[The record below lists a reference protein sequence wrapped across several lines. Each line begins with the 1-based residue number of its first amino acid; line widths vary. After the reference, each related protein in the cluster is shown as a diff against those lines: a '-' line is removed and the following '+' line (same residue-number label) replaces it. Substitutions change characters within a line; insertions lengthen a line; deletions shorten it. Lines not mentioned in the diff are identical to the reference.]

1 MADAKPLFVD
11 CSNEQPRPMNFWAPL
26 VMTGAKLEA
35 EAARLADF
43 EIPRGGRRRSRIV
56 HPSAT
61 APGLG
66 FAPGI
71 EVTLNVLRPG
81 DSTIRYRQNSS
92 QVAMCIRGA
101 AIATVGRRSLAF
113 EQFDV
118 WNIPSMEVYRYENRG
133 PELAVFLSYSNAPL
147 LEKLEVH
154 YVEED
159 AAEPAAAVA
168 AVPAAM
174 RAKDFADDL
183 ALGGDGARLLGYE
196 HLIDIDVVPSR
207 ALLWPWRTVEQ
218 YLSRVEKLG
227 GAAGKAYRGRHL
239 YLLYNPATERR
250 NGTTHAFFATIAQYP
265 PNRVDIPHR
274 HSSAAINYIFGGSGR
289 SVVDGHRFEWQA
301 GDIML
306 SAPAWAV
313 HNHAAGPDGCRIL
326 TVQDHPLHIA
336 MESLIW
342 QETLKEPVVKL
353 GNEVG
358 AQTNLG
364 KLVARG

>member
-1 MADAKPLFVD
+1 
-11 CSNEQPRPMNFWAPL
+11 MNFWAPL
-26 VMTGAKLEA
+26 VVTGAELEA
-35 EAARLADF
+35 EAARLGSLALA
-43 EIPRGGRRRSRIV
+43 RGSRRRSLIV
-56 HPSAT
+56 HPNAT

-71 EVTLNVLRPG
+71 EVSINVLLPG
-81 DSTIRYRQNSS
+81 ESTVHYRQNSS

-101 AIATVGRRSLAF
+101 GIAIVGSRHLVF

-118 WNIPSMEVYRYENRG
+118 WNVPSMELYRYENRG
-133 PELAVFLSYSNAPL
+133 REAAVFLNYSNAPL

-159 AAEPAAAVA
+159 AAESAAASA
-168 AVPAAM
+168 PAPPVGK

-183 ALGGDGARLLGYE
+183 AIGTDGARLLGYE
-196 HLIDIDVVPSR
+196 HLIDIDMVPSR
-207 ALLWPWRTVEQ
+207 ALLWPWREVSQ
-218 YLSRVEKLG
+218 YLGRVEGLG

-250 NGTTHAFFATIAQYP
+250 NGTTHSFFATLAQYP
-265 PNRVDIPHR
+265 PNRIDIPHR
-274 HSSAAINYIFGGSGR
+274 HSSAAINYILGGSGR
-289 SVVDGHRFEWQA
+289 SVVGGHRFEWQA

-342 QETLKEPVVKL
+342 QETLKDPIVKL
-353 GNEVG
+353 GSEVG
-358 AQTNLG
+358 AQTNLARI
-364 KLVARG
+364 VAG

>member
-1 MADAKPLFVD
+1 MAEAKPFFVD
-11 CSNEQPRPMNFWAPL
+11 SSNEKPRPMNFWAPL
-26 VMTGAKLEA
+26 MVTGAELDA
-35 EAARLADF
+35 EAARLADLGV
-43 EIPRGGRRRSRIV
+43 PRGARRRSRIV

-71 EVTLNVLRPG
+71 EVALNVLRPG
-81 DSTIRYRQNSS
+81 ESTIRYRQNSS

-101 AIATVGRRSLAF
+101 ATAIVGRRGLAF
-113 EQFDV
+113 ERFDV

-133 PELAVFLSYSNAPL
+133 ADLAVFLSYSNAPL

-159 AAEPAAAVA
+159 AAEP
-168 AVPAAM
+168 PAATAATPAGK
-174 RAKDFADDL
+174 RAKDFADDI
-183 ALGGDGARLLGYE
+183 ALGHDGARLLGYE
-196 HLIDIDVVPSR
+196 HLIDIDVVPSQ
-207 ALLWPWRTVEQ
+207 ALLWPWRAVAQ
-218 YLSRVEKLG
+218 YLGRVEELG
-227 GAAGKAYRGRHL
+227 GEAGKAYRGRHL
-239 YLLYNPATERR
+239 YVLYNPATERR
-250 NGTTHAFFATIAQYP
+250 NGTTHSFFATIAQYP
-265 PNRVDIPHR
+265 PNRIDIPHR

-289 SVVDGHRFEWQA
+289 SVVDGHRFEWRA

-306 SAPAWAV
+306 SAPAWAI

-342 QETLKEPVVKL
+342 QETLQEPVVKL
-353 GNEVG
+353 GSEAG

-364 KLVARG
+364 KLAARA

>member
-1 MADAKPLFVD
+1 
-11 CSNEQPRPMNFWAPL
+11 MNFWAPL
-26 VMTGAKLEA
+26 VVTGAELDA
-35 EAARLADF
+35 EAARLAGLDV
-43 EIPRGGRRRSRIV
+43 PRGGRRRSRIV

-61 APGLG
+61 EPGLG

-71 EVTLNVLRPG
+71 EVSLNLLRPG
-81 DSTIRYRQNSS
+81 ESTIRYRQNSS

-101 AIATVGRRSLAF
+101 ATAIVGRRGLSF

-118 WNIPSMEVYRYENRG
+118 WNIPSMEVYRYENRS
-133 PELAVFLSYSNAPL
+133 PEIAVFLSYSNAPL

-159 AAEPAAAVA
+159 AAEPPAATVA
-168 AVPAAM
+168 APAAK
-174 RAKDFADDL
+174 RAKEFADDI
-183 ALGGDGARLLGYE
+183 AIGRDGARLLGYE
-196 HLIDIDVVPSR
+196 HLIDIDVVPSL
-207 ALLWPWRTVEQ
+207 ALLWPWRTVSQ
-218 YLSRVEKLG
+218 YLSRVEELG
-227 GAAGKAYRGRHL
+227 GEAGKAYRGRHL
-239 YLLYNPATERR
+239 YVLYNPATERR
-250 NGTTHAFFATIAQYP
+250 NGTTHSFFATLAQYP

-289 SVVDGHRFEWQA
+289 SLVGGHRFEWRA

-353 GNEVG
+353 GGEAG

>member
-1 MADAKPLFVD
+1 MPQPRPFFVD
-11 CSNEQPRPMNFWAPL
+11 GSNRPPQPMNFWAPL
-26 VMTGAKLEA
+26 VMTGAELEA
-35 EAARLADF
+35 EAERLAALVSA
-43 EIPRGGRRRSRIV
+43 RGGRRRSLIV

-71 EVTLNVLRPG
+71 EVSINVLRPG
-81 DSTIRYRQNSS
+81 ESTARYRQNSS

-101 AIATVGRRSLAF
+101 GLATVGGQTLGF
-113 EQFDV
+113 ERFDV
-118 WNIPSMEVYRYENRG
+118 WNVPAMEPYRYENRG
-133 PELAVFLSYSNAPL
+133 RELAVFLNYSNAPL

-159 AAEPAAAVA
+159 AAEGPAVSAPP
-168 AVPAAM
+168 PAGG
-174 RAKDFADDL
+174 RARDFADDI
-183 ALGGDGARLLGYE
+183 ALGPDGARLRGYE
-196 HLIDIDVVPSR
+196 YLVDIDVVPSR
-207 ALLWPWRTVEQ
+207 ALLWPWREVAQ
-218 YLSRVEKLG
+218 YLGRVEGLG
-227 GAAGKAYRGRHL
+227 GAAGRGYRGRHL

-250 NGTTHAFFATIAQYP
+250 NGTTHSFFATLAQYP
-265 PNRVDIPHR
+265 PDRVDIPHR

-289 SVVDGHRFEWQA
+289 SVVAGHRFEWRA
-301 GDIML
+301 GDLML

-342 QETLKEPVVKL
+342 QETLKDPIAKL
-353 GNEVG
+353 GGETG
-358 AQTNLG
+358 AQTNLARI
-364 KLVARG
+364 VAG